1 MNMLPR
7 GTEKNG
13 GQGSANILLAFCLFL
28 FRKVTASFKMGT
40 LSPETYTHGKE
51 KLGSNVRSDRHIQ
64 CTSNVLTVIYGT

>member
-28 FRKVTASFKMGT
+28 FRKVTASFKTGT
-40 LSPETYTHGKE
+40 LSPETYTRGKE
-51 KLGSNVRSDRHIQ
+51 KLGPMF
-64 CTSNVLTVIYGT
+64 VLIDIYNARQMS